1 MDEVSDM
8 DGEIRLFEFILR
20 GHGNRG
26 VDRHDE
32 RPGTAEFPRREDLMT
47 MKREKDCKSGAWL
60 KYLTL
65 ATLILGTSAAVI
77 GMDTDQLLAVLN
89 SQWVPSG
96 FLGFLLLFG
105 TLYNLVTVILG
116 TLCYREKPMLS
127 DEQLPSCTVIVP
139 AYNEGKA
146 VTIALDSI
154 LASNYPPEKLE
165 IIAIDDGSRDDTW
178 SWIAR
183 AAAASN
189 GRIRGV
195 KLEQNRGKRHAI
207 QYGTKLS
214 TKDVI
219 ITVDS
224 DSVVEPDSIRRLN
237 SPFIDPAVG
246 AVAGSVKVSNL
257 SDGVLPRMMDAH
269 YAFSCC
275 VLRAANSVLRT
286 VVCTPGALSAYRRS
300 ALLEFL
306 DAWANQTFCGRPA
319 GIGEDRALTTFML
332 RNRWHVLY
340 QRGAVVHTE
349 MPSKYQATYRMMLR
363 WERGNIREML
373 STYEFAFRRFDW
385 FHLAIQLNLIFQ
397 TYIFIQSLLFVPFV
411 AAAMVA
417 APVFWFQS
425 TFLLTILWTALPAL
439 CYFLMSGGTGWI
451 WTFTYTFFRTFFLFW
466 ISPYS
471 LLTVRNS
478 GWLTRG
484 KAEEAKKAARERFQQ
499 LSAPAAIFGKEVAGQ
514 QAPAAHVYFK

>member
-1 MDEVSDM
+1 MDEVSDHGGHIHRDKFGI
-8 DGEIRLFEFILR
+8 DGNGSRGLDRDGKQSIPTEFHRKEIL
-20 GHGNRG
+20 N
-26 VDRHDE
+26 
-32 RPGTAEFPRREDLMT
+32 P
-47 MKREKDCKSGAWL
+47 MKREKNNKSGNWL

-65 ATLILGTSAAVI
+65 VTLIIGTAAAVI
-77 GMDTDQLLAVLN
+77 GMNTDELFAILN
-89 SQWVPSG
+89 SQWAPTG
-96 FLGFLLLFG
+96 FIGFLLFFG
-105 TLYNLVTVILG
+105 TLYNLITVILG
-116 TLCYREKPMLS
+116 TVFYREKPMLS
-127 DEQLPSCTVIVP
+127 DKELPECTVIVP
-139 AYNEGKA
+139 AYNEGEA
-146 VTIALDSI
+146 VTIALNSI
-154 LASNYPPEKLE
+154 LASDYPPEKLE

-178 SWIAR
+178 GWIAR

-189 GRIRGV
+189 GRIQGI

-214 TKDVI
+214 KKDVI

-224 DSVVEPDSIRRLN
+224 DSVVESDSIRRLV
-237 SPFIDPAVG
+237 SPFADPTVG

-257 SDGVLPRMMDAH
+257 TDGVLPRMMDAH

-300 ALLEFL
+300 ALMEFL
-306 DAWANQTFCGRPA
+306 DDWANQTFCGRPA

-332 RNRWHVLY
+332 RNNWHVLY

-373 STYEFAFRRFDW
+373 STYAFAFRRFDW
-385 FHLAIQLNLIFQ
+385 FHLAIQMNLIFQ
-397 TYIFIQSLLFVPFV
+397 TYIFIQSLLFVPLV
-411 AAAMVA
+411 VIAMAA
-417 APVFWFQS
+417 APVFWWQC
-425 TFLLTILWTALPAL
+425 TFLLTILWTTLPAL
-439 CYFLMSGGTGWI
+439 CYYLMSGGSGWI

-471 LLTVRNS
+471 LFTVQNS

-484 KAEEAKKAARERFQQ
+484 KAKEEKKSRAEI
-499 LSAPAAIFGKEVAGQ
+499 LTPSAPLFGKEGQ
-514 QAPAAHVYFK
+514 QAPAAHFYFK

>member
-1 MDEVSDM
+1 
-8 DGEIRLFEFILR
+8 
-20 GHGNRG
+20 
-26 VDRHDE
+26 
-32 RPGTAEFPRREDLMT
+32 
-47 MKREKDCKSGAWL
+47 MKKENQIQSGAWL

-65 ATLILGTSAAVI
+65 ATLIIGTSAAIV
-77 GMDTDQLLAVLN
+77 GMNTDELLAVLN

-105 TLYNLVTVILG
+105 TLYNLITVILG
-116 TLCYREKPMLS
+116 TIFYREKPMLS
-127 DEQLPSCTVIVP
+127 DEELPTCTVIVP
-139 AYNEGKA
+139 AYNEGEA
-146 VTIALDSI
+146 VTIALNSI
-154 LASNYPPEKLE
+154 LASDYPKEKLE
-165 IIAIDDGSRDDTW
+165 IIAIDDGSKDDTW

-183 AAAASN
+183 SAAASN

-214 TKDVI
+214 KMDVI

-224 DSVVEPDSIRRLN
+224 DSVVEPDSIRRLT
-237 SPFIDPAVG
+237 SPFADPTVG

-300 ALLEFL
+300 ALMNFL
-306 DAWANQTFCGRPA
+306 DEWANQTFCGRPA

-332 RNRWHVLY
+332 RDRWHVLY

-373 STYEFAFRRFDW
+373 STYAFAFRSFDW

-471 LLTVRNS
+471 LFTVRNS

-484 KAEEAKKAARERFQQ
+484 KAEEEKEKAAVEMVH
-499 LSAPAAIFGKEVAGQ
+499 SAAMFADDVVPQ

>member
-1 MDEVSDM
+1 MTSFAQDSWVTENPVRRVAFECADVPLHLTRKIESRPFVPSDSM
-8 DGEIRLFEFILR
+8 ALNERCEEILDIQAAGLAKRVAHTKAQSAVLGISGGLDSTLALLVAVRVFDKLGLSRSKVI
-20 GHGNRG
+20 G
-26 VDRHDE
+26 VTM
-32 RPGTAEFPRREDLMT
+32 PGFGTTGRTYRNAVTLVEE
-47 MKREKDCKSGAWL
+47 SGA
-60 KYLTL
+60 TL
-65 ATLILGTSAAVI
+65 REISIAEACRRYRGFAVSAGNPGMADVI
-77 GMDTDQLLAVLN
+77 N
-89 SQWVPSG
+89 
-96 FLGFLLLFG
+96 
-105 TLYNLVTVILG
+105 
-116 TLCYREKPMLS
+116 
-127 DEQLPSCTVIVP
+127 
-139 AYNEGKA
+139 
-146 VTIALDSI
+146 
-154 LASNYPPEKLE
+154 
-165 IIAIDDGSRDDTW
+165 
-178 SWIAR
+178 
-183 AAAASN
+183 SN

-411 AAAMVA
+411 TAAMVA

-439 CYFLMSGGTGWI
+439 CYYLMSGGTGWI

-484 KAEEAKKAARERFQQ
+484 KAEEAKRAAKERFQQ
-499 LSAPAAIFGKEVAGQ
+499 LSGPAAIFGKEVAGQ

>member
-1 MDEVSDM
+1 MA
-8 DGEIRLFEFILR
+8 
-20 GHGNRG
+20 
-26 VDRHDE
+26 E
-32 RPGTAEFPRREDLMT
+32 RENQ
-47 MKREKDCKSGAWL
+47 CNSGAWL

-65 ATLILGTSAAVI
+65 ASLIIGSLAAVI
-77 GMDTDQLLAVLN
+77 GMKTDELLAVLN
-89 SQWVPSG
+89 SQWVPKG
-96 FLGFLLLFG
+96 FLGFLLFFG
-105 TLYNLVTVILG
+105 VLYNLLTIVLG
-116 TLCYREKPMLS
+116 TICYREKPILP
-127 DEQLPSCTVIVP
+127 DDQLPSCTVIVP
-139 AYNEGKA
+139 AYNEGEA
-146 VTIALDSI
+146 VTIALKSI
-154 LASNYPPEKLE
+154 LASNYPAGKLE

-178 SWIAR
+178 KWIAE

-207 QYGTKLS
+207 QYGAKLS
-214 TKDVI
+214 KMDVI

-224 DSVVEPDSIRRLN
+224 DSVVEADSIRYLT
-237 SPFIDPAVG
+237 SPFVDPTVG
-246 AVAGSVKVSNL
+246 AVAGSVQVSNL

-275 VLRAANSVLRT
+275 ILRAANSVMRT

-300 ALLEFL
+300 ALMEFL
-306 DAWANQTFCGRPA
+306 DRWADQTFCGRPA

-332 RNRWHVLY
+332 RHRWHVLY
-340 QRGAVVHTE
+340 QRHAVVHTE

-385 FHLAIQLNLIFQ
+385 FHLAIQLNLVFQ
-397 TYIFIQSLLFVPFV
+397 TYLFIQSLFFLPFV
-411 AAAMVA
+411 ILGMIA
-417 APVFWFQS
+417 APVFWWQCM
-425 TFLLTILWTALPAL
+425 FLLTVLWTALPAL
-439 CYFLMSGGTGWI
+439 CYYLMSGGTGWI

-471 LLTVRNS
+471 LFTVRNS

-484 KAEEAKKAARERFQQ
+484 KAEEEAQKTEPDPIGPLPHSGAVFAGEATGGTAPARFQ
-499 LSAPAAIFGKEVAGQ
+499 FR
-514 QAPAAHVYFK
+514 